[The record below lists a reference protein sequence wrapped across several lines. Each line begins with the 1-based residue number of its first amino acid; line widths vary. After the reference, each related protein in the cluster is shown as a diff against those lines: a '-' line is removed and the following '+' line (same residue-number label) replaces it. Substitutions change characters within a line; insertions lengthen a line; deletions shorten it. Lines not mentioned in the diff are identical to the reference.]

1 MGARLKVFL
10 IFAVLWVVF
19 MGLAYGIF
27 YALLYTGY
35 IPAGS
40 SYQWVLVIMVP
51 VLLLFNLVTYFFS
64 DRMVLSAYNAQI
76 VDERSAPRL
85 ARIVQRIATQAD
97 LPMPRLAIVPS
108 QTPNAFATGRDPEHA
123 VVAVTEGI
131 MTILSDE
138 ELEGVIGHEMAHVK
152 DRDILVM
159 TVVSSAAA
167 IISIF
172 ARMVIYQAMFG
183 GRRSNVNPLV
193 LLGAA
198 IFAPIAALLVQLAI
212 SRTREYKA
220 DRVGAGMTMKPLALA
235 RALSKLESANER
247 RPMRFGHSSPA
258 HSSLFIVKPFSGG
271 TFVSLFSTHPPIKER
286 IRRLERMA
294 DREGFVQ

>member
-1 MGARLKVFL
+1 MGARLKVML
-10 IFAVLWVVF
+10 VFALLWFVF
-19 MGLAYGIF
+19 IGIAYGLF
-27 YALLYTGY
+27 YALMYTGY

-40 SYQWVLVIMVP
+40 GYYWVLVILVP
-51 VLLLFNLVTYFFS
+51 VLLLFNIVTYFYS
-64 DRMVLSAYNAQI
+64 DRMVLRAYNARI

-123 VVAVTEGI
+123 VVAVTEGL
-131 MTILSDE
+131 MEMLDDE
-138 ELEGVIGHEMAHVK
+138 ELEGVVGHEMAHVL

-167 IISIF
+167 IISII
-172 ARMVIYQAMFG
+172 ARVVIFQAIFG
-183 GRRSNVNPLV
+183 GRRANVNPLV

-198 IFAPIAALLVQLAI
+198 ITAPIAAMLVQFAI
-212 SRTREYKA
+212 SRNREYKA
-220 DRVGAGMTMKPLALA
+220 DRVGASTTMKPLALA
-235 RALSKLESANER
+235 RALSKLESANAR

-258 HSSLFIVKPFSGG
+258 HSSLFIVKPFTGG
-271 TFVSLFSTHPPIKER
+271 AFVNLFSTHPPIKER
-286 IRRLERMA
+286 IRRLRRMA
-294 DREGFVQ
+294 ERDGYVQ